1 MASIYKRGGVWYL
14 SYYLDGRRIRKR
26 VGKSK
31 RIAELARQETE
42 VKLAKNEIGGVEV
55 KEVGFNE
62 FKREY
67 LGYLKT
73 NNRPSTCLR
82 YKKTFHHF
90 ENFLQKHLKDSPKL
104 SPIPFHLIEDYKQ
117 QRVKFVKPLTVNVE
131 LKVLKAMYNY
141 AIKCRCVRENPVKK
155 VSFYRAVEKKPRS
168 LTGEE
173 ITHLLANSDGLYP
186 IIYTFLKT
194 GLRKGEL
201 INLKWED
208 IDFKRKRMTVESKEE
223 WRTKTG
229 NSRQIPLSDD
239 LLEVLRILPRCS
251 EYVFVNSNGRKYGY
265 HLTERVK
272 RLAKRLGLEGVTLHT
287 P

>member
-1 MASIYKRGGVWYL
+1 MAFIYKRGGGWYL

-42 VKLAKNEIGGVEV
+42 IKLAKNQIGWVEV
-55 KEVGFNE
+55 KEVRFDE

-67 LGYLKT
+67 LGYLKA
-73 NNRPSTCLR
+73 NNRASTYLR
-82 YKKTFHHF
+82 YKKALHHF
-90 ENFLQKHLKDSPKL
+90 ECFIQEHLKDSPKL
-104 SPIPFHLIEDYKQ
+104 SQIPFHLIEEYKQ
-117 QRVKFVKPLTVNVE
+117 QRAQIVKPLTVNVE

-141 AIKCRCVRENPVKK
+141 AIKCRCARENPVKK
-155 VSFYRAVEKKPRS
+155 VTFYKALERKPRF
-168 LTGEE
+168 LTNEK
-173 ITHLLANSDGLYP
+173 ITYLLANSNSLYP

-208 IDFKRKRMTVESKEE
+208 IDFKRKRMTVESDEE

-229 NSRQIPLSDD
+229 NSRQIPLTDD
-239 LLEVLRILPRCS
+239 LLEVLRNLPQCS
-251 EYVFVNSNGRKYGY
+251 EYVFVNSNGAVEWSVGEFLWP
-265 HLTERVK
+265 HFE
-272 RLAKRLGLEGVTLHT
+272 GLKVQATRW
-287 P
+287 